1 MLMMYWAA
9 EGGLFASVVHEQN
22 NWSKLYVVCLLN
34 FLYMYLVYLT

>member
-1 MLMMYWAA
+1 MLMRYWAA
-9 EGGLFASVVHEQN
+9 EGGLASVVHEQN